1 MRRAPKSLVLA
12 AVWLACC
19 VPFPTAAG
27 EPAVRPA
34 AWAQPLAVPGVPN
47 LHKISDSL
55 YRSAQPTAA
64 GMRQLEAMGI
74 RTVITLR
81 SFHSDRDAIGDAALA
96 SEQITMKA
104 WHPEEK
110 ELVRFLR
117 LVTTPAVLPALVHCQ
132 HGADRTGLMCAVY
145 RVVVCGWTRQEA
157 LREMTEGGF
166 GYHAV
171 WVNLPRYL
179 ESLDSASLR
188 RQAGLPPRL
197 PAVSPPTPPGP

>member
-1 MRRAPKSLVLA
+1 
-12 AVWLACC
+12 
-19 VPFPTAAG
+19 
-27 EPAVRPA
+27 VRPA

-47 LHKISDSL
+47 LHKISASL

-74 RTVITLR
+74 RTVINLR

-96 SEQITMKA
+96 SEHITMKA

-145 RVVVCGWTRQEA
+145 RLVICGWTRQEA

-166 GYHAV
+166 GYHEV

-179 ESLDSASLR
+179 ESLDIASLR
-188 RQAGLPPRL
+188 RQAGLPPTL
-197 PAVSPPTPPGP
+197 PAASPPTPPGP

>member
-1 MRRAPKSLVLA
+1 MRRALKSLAMA
-12 AVWLACC
+12 AVWLAWC
-19 VPFPTAAG
+19 VPVATAAG

-74 RTVITLR
+74 RTVINLR

-117 LVTTPAVLPALVHCQ
+117 LVTTPAALPALVHCQ

-145 RVVVCGWTRQEA
+145 RLVVCGWTRQEA

-166 GYHAV
+166 GYHEV

-179 ESLDSASLR
+179 ESLDIASLR
-188 RQAGLPPRL
+188 RQAGLPPTL
-197 PAVSPPTPPGP
+197 PAASPPTPPGP